1 MERLDATEDL
11 NFWEGKVMTL
21 KDISNAPD
29 WIMWVAFVIL
39 ALMSIVLLTGRGA
52 GLIAGYNTASK
63 SEKSKYDEKKLCRVT
78 GAGMS
83 VITVLVLVMAIWEEI
98 MPAVFAYI
106 FLAIT
111 LIDCVVMIVLM
122 NTVCKR

>member
-1 MERLDATEDL
+1 MKKIDEEIRQTTSSLVERLKVCMNQ

-63 SEKSKYDEKKLCRVT
+63 SEKSKYDEKKLCQPYLHT
-78 GAGMS
+78 
-83 VITVLVLVMAIWEEI
+83 
-98 MPAVFAYI
+98 F
-106 FLAIT
+106 FLQ
-111 LIDCVVMIVLM
+111 L
-122 NTVCKR
+122 R

>member
-1 MERLDATEDL
+1 
-11 NFWEGKVMTL
+11 MTL

-63 SEKSKYDEKKLCRVT
+63 EEKAKYNEKKLCRVM
-78 GAGMS
+78 GIGMT
-83 VITVLVLVMAIWEEI
+83 I
-98 MPAVFAYI
+98 
-106 FLAIT
+106 IT
-111 LIDCVVMIVLM
+111 LLILIAELFEKVLSSNFTVVMIIIIIIDVTAIEIAS
-122 NTVCKR
+122 NTICKR

>member
-1 MERLDATEDL
+1 M

-21 KDISNAPD
+21 KDISNGPD

-63 SEKSKYDEKKLCRVT
+63 SEKSKYDEKKL
-78 GAGMS
+78 
-83 VITVLVLVMAIWEEI
+83 
-98 MPAVFAYI
+98 
-106 FLAIT
+106 
-111 LIDCVVMIVLM
+111 
-122 NTVCKR
+122 

>member
-1 MERLDATEDL
+1 
-11 NFWEGKVMTL
+11 MTL
-21 KDISNAPD
+21 KDISNGPE
-29 WIMWVAFVIL
+29 WIMWVVFVIL

-83 VITVLVLVMAIWEEI
+83 LITVLVLVMVIWEEI
-98 MPAVFAYI
+98 LPAAFGYI
-106 FLAIT
+106 SLAIT
-111 LIDCVVMIVLM
+111 LLDCVVMIVLM
-122 NTVCKR
+122 NTICRK

>member
-1 MERLDATEDL
+1 
-11 NFWEGKVMTL
+11 MTL
-21 KDISNAPD
+21 KDISNGPD

-83 VITVLVLVMAIWEEI
+83 VITVLVLVIIPQTVDSSYFPFKKIWYPCI
-98 MPAVFAYI
+98 
-106 FLAIT
+106 
-111 LIDCVVMIVLM
+111 IDGVSSYSTTSLPI
-122 NTVCKR
+122 

>member
-1 MERLDATEDL
+1 
-11 NFWEGKVMTL
+11 MTL

-52 GLIAGYNTASK
+52 GLIAGYNTESK

-98 MPAVFAYI
+98 MPVVFAYI